1 MSEESKDRILEAPAD
16 LPFAESCDSAV
27 DAQRSESLA
36 PDHVRSATNMINDSR
51 LTPHP
56 ALVEEA
62 PLPKRESWATTLNEK
77 RRVTLAQARDKSKH
91 SRIAKRA
98 ACIKQIVDLVTAGEY
113 STSVLARKLRISKP
127 TLLDMCKEK
136 GINLK
141 ALRDKTAH
149 AMEEATKDEA
159 DTEPAAEEGLICSWG
174 WSILQLFD
182 RLQPFFDL
190 VEAAKDTDDAEE
202 LELPKE
208 ETRSTW
214 IAWRVF
220 LAAAFG
226 IAREALAVDWDK
238 EKLIKFGYRPA
249 YPVYQGLTAD
259 VTRGAANLQPGATA
273 QGIYEACTGRL
284 TWPEVQARLVS
295 LIVGRRGGKSYI
307 TAIIGIYLACCRTYR
322 LKLGTKGMVMILA
335 RDKEQAGVI
344 RGYILAFLKAVPEL
358 ALMLSD
364 TPNQKL
370 IELKNGL
377 TIEVRAV
384 SEGGTRGYTVVAAL
398 MDEIAFWP
406 TDPESAKQDKK
417 ILRALRPA
425 MFGIKNTMIVMLS
438 SPYAQRGVLYE
449 NHSKDYARDGAKGFV
464 WQADTLSMRP
474 EQDDELLD
482 EIRDLYDED
491 PESAKAEYGAQF
503 RNDLESIFTKT
514 SIEGVG
520 QPGRIEQMRSSKH
533 RYRVFVDPSG
543 GSSDSYV
550 AAVAHDEKRTI
561 DGDTVTFA
569 VLDKVIEWV
578 PKFDPAQVSRE
589 VVQLCKDFGV
599 KKVTGDAYGGEWPR
613 DPLKKA
619 GIEYELSEMSRSEL
633 YLAFLP
639 MVNSKRC
646 ELLDLDHH
654 KRLLNQLVNLERRV
668 GRTGKDTIDHPPGS
682 HDDVGN
688 AVAGVLV
695 TPGGSGGIR
704 CTWDEDD

>member
-1 MSEESKDRILEAPAD
+1 MQNPEDPKAPTPADPDD
-16 LPFAESCDSAV
+16 LPFAEESSSP
-27 DAQRSESLA
+27 AQADPPREPWTNAKGNRRGISLA
-36 PDHVRSATNMINDSR
+36 DAR
-51 LTPHP
+51 L
-56 ALVEEA
+56 AGKRVLAAKYGVFLKQFRELVEG
-62 PLPKRESWATTLNEK
+62 
-77 RRVTLAQARDKSKH
+77 
-91 SRIAKRA
+91 
-98 ACIKQIVDLVTAGEY
+98 GEY
-113 STSVLARKLRISKP
+113 STSVLARRLRVSGPTIHNAAKKCGYSLPELRAARDRASKAAVETQTP
-127 TLLDMCKEK
+127 KEQEK
-136 GINLK
+136 QSK
-141 ALRDKTAH
+141 
-149 AMEEATKDEA
+149 
-159 DTEPAAEEGLICSWG
+159 EEGLICSWG
-174 WSILQLFD
+174 WTILQLFD
-182 RLQPFFDL
+182 RLQPFFDI
-190 VEAAKDTDDAEE
+190 VEDAKSADDSVDSSAVNN
-202 LELPKE
+202 KQDV

-226 IAREALAVDWDK
+226 VAREALSVDWDK
-238 EKLIKFGYRPA
+238 EKLIKLGHRPA
-249 YPVYQGLTAD
+249 YPEYVGLTAD
-259 VTRGAANLQPGATA
+259 VPRGAANLPSCSTVDD
-273 QGIYEACTGRL
+273 IYRLCTGRL

-344 RGYILAFLKAVPEL
+344 RGYILAFLSAVPEL
-358 ALMLSD
+358 AEMLSD

-425 MFGIKNTMIVMLS
+425 MFGIRNAMIVMLS

-449 NHSKDYARDGAKGFV
+449 NHRRDYAHDDAKGFV

-491 PESAKAEYGAQF
+491 PESANAEYGAQF
-503 RNDLESIFTKT
+503 RHDLESIFTMM
-514 SIEGVG
+514 SVEGVG
-520 QPGRIEQMRSSKH
+520 QPGRIEQARSTKH
-533 RYRVFVDPSG
+533 TYRVFVDPSG

-550 AAVAHDEKRTI
+550 AAVAHDEVRTV
-561 DGDTVTFA
+561 DGEKMTVR
-569 VLDKVIEWV
+569 VLDKVKEWV
-578 PKFDPAQVSRE
+578 PKFDPEEVSKE
-589 VVQLCKDFGV
+589 VVQLCKDYGV
-599 KKVTGDAYGGEWPR
+599 RKVTGDAYGGEWPR
-613 DPLKKA
+613 DPLKKR
-619 GIEYELSEMSRSEL
+619 GIDYELSELSRSEL

-639 MVNSKRC
+639 LVNSKRC

-654 KRLLNQLVNLERRV
+654 RKLLNQLVNLERRV

-695 TPGGSGGIR
+695 MPGGPSGRR
-704 CTWDEDD
+704 CTWDEDE

>member
-1 MSEESKDRILEAPAD
+1 MSEESKKCIPGDPAD
-16 LPFAESCDSAV
+16 LPFAPEDGSP
-27 DAQRSESLA
+27 AQAAEPGADVVFPPRA
-36 PDHVRSATNMINDSR
+36 
-51 LTPHP
+51 
-56 ALVEEA
+56 
-62 PLPKRESWATTLNEK
+62 SWTARGGASSTTLAKAREK
-77 RRVTLAQARDKSKH
+77 SRH
-91 SRIAKRA
+91 SYIAKRA
-98 ACIKQIVDLVTAGEY
+98 TMIKDLRAWVAEGEL
-113 STSVLARKLRISKP
+113 STSVLARRLKVTKP
-127 TLLDMCKEK
+127 TALDICKDA

-141 ALRDKTAH
+141 ELREARDKATRAGVDTQ
-149 AMEEATKDEA
+149 APEERETQGK
-159 DTEPAAEEGLICSWG
+159 EEGLICSWG

-182 RLQPFFDL
+182 RLQPFFDA
-190 VEAAKDTDDAEE
+190 VEEAKSADDAEE
-202 LELPKE
+202 QDEKTEE

-226 IAREALAVDWDK
+226 VAREALAVDWDK
-238 EKLIKFGYRPA
+238 EKLIKLGHRPA
-249 YPVYQGLTAD
+249 YPIYQGLTAD
-259 VTRGAANLQPGATA
+259 VPRGAANLQPASTVQA
-273 QGIYEACTGRL
+273 IYEACTGRL
-284 TWPEVQARLVS
+284 TWPQVQARLVS
-295 LIVGRRGGKSYI
+295 LVVGRRGGKSYI

-358 ALMLSD
+358 AEMLSD

-398 MDEIAFWP
+398 MDEVAFWP

-425 MFGIKNTMIVMLS
+425 MFGIRNAMIVMLS

-449 NHSKDYARDGAKGFV
+449 NHRKDFARDDAKGFV

-482 EIRDLYDED
+482 EIRDLYEED

-503 RNDLESIFTKT
+503 RNDLESIFTML
-514 SIEGVG
+514 SVQGVG
-520 QPGRIEQMRSSKH
+520 QPGRIEQIRNSKNH
-533 RYRVFVDPSG
+533 YRVFVDPSG

-550 AAVAHDEKRTI
+550 AAVAHDETRTI
-561 DGDTVTFA
+561 DGDKVTFA
-569 VLDKVIEWV
+569 VLDKVVEWV
-578 PKFDPAQVSRE
+578 PKFDPAQVSKE

-613 DPLKKA
+613 DPLKKG
-619 GIEYELSEMSRSEL
+619 GIDYELSEMSRSEL

-639 MVNSKRC
+639 LVNSKRC

-695 TPGGSGGIR
+695 TTGGPSGRR
-704 CTWDEDD
+704 CTWDEDE